1 VGTIGASLF
10 LLGIGYAYIAT
21 GTLNMVDLSQ
31 QLAEVGYTDPL
42 VQASFALLVVGLF
55 VKVAVFPLH
64 AWQPDAYA
72 GAPDSVSAFISA
84 LVSTVAAYALIRI
97 VYTVFTVEFLQA
109 NPVAQTLLAA
119 GAVVSIVF
127 GSVLAVS
134 QNEIKRTLA
143 YSSVSQFGI
152 VVGAVALANETA
164 MIGATI
170 HLVGH
175 AVMKGGLFLTVGLI
189 ATASGARAVDDY
201 EGLIQQLPLGAGVFG
216 VLALSMVGVPPA
228 VGFVGKWYVVLGA
241 VEAEAWPLVVVILA
255 STMLTLA
262 YFARVL
268 ERIFFRDPDGGRVD
282 VSRLSIGMQVT
293 VVVAAL
299 AAVALGMLAF
309 EYGQMLQPTVAE
321 LLA

>member
-1 VGTIGASLF
+1 
-10 LLGIGYAYIAT
+10 
-21 GTLNMVDLSQ
+21 
-31 QLAEVGYTDPL
+31 
-42 VQASFALLVVGLF
+42 
-55 VKVAVFPLH
+55 
-64 AWQPDAYA
+64 
-72 GAPDSVSAFISA
+72 
-84 LVSTVAAYALIRI
+84 
-97 VYTVFTVEFLQA
+97 
-109 NPVAQTLLAA
+109 
-119 GAVVSIVF
+119 
-127 GSVLAVS
+127 
-134 QNEIKRTLA
+134 
-143 YSSVSQFGI
+143 
-152 VVGAVALANETA
+152 
-164 MIGATI
+164 
-170 HLVGH
+170 
-175 AVMKGGLFLTVGLI
+175 
-189 ATASGARAVDDY
+189 
-201 EGLIQQLPLGAGVFG
+201 
-216 VLALSMVGVPPA
+216 MVGVPPA